1 MKDITNDIGISQG
14 LSPVAAGTDNTA
26 YVSEILDMQGKSG
39 AAFITL
45 IGTNTDTNATF
56 TALLEEGDESDLSD
70 NSAVADADM
79 NMTEAGASF
88 TFANDDEVRK
98 IGYRG
103 SKRYIRVTITP
114 AGNDSGNIYIAGV
127 WIWKSNSMP
136 VAQPS

>member
-98 IGYRG
+98 IGYLG